1 MRVLTLTIHV
11 WNDVFLII
19 SITIIIFIDYQII
32 MTKKQKKKNRKNE
45 RKQELSMFL
54 IDLKKGKI
62 IA

>member
-1 MRVLTLTIHV
+1 MRVLTLKIYV

-32 MTKKQKKKNRKNE
+32 MTKKKKNRKNK